1 MILAMVRHGQTY
13 YNASG
18 KVQGRVN
25 IPLNEKGKAQAKKL
39 GQTIQESHEIFDRL
53 MASPLSR
60 ALETAHIIA
69 NEIGYQ
75 RPILVNHQFVER
87 DFYHLDGTDVETA
100 MPLVRSQGYAFEDYE
115 TDIQLI
121 ERISH
126 AVKTLYLDHKDEKIL
141 LVAHSHVIKSLMI
154 YAHPEKYTFAD
165 FIGHV
170 DVIFFEVTDEKIT
183 VIEHK
188 KA

>member
-1 MILAMVRHGQTY
+1 MVRHGQTY

-25 IPLNEKGKAQAKKL
+25 IPLNDKGKSQAIKL
-39 GQTIQESHEIFDRL
+39 GQTIRDSHEVFDRL

-69 NEIGYQ
+69 KEIGYE

-87 DFYHLDGTDVETA
+87 DFYHLDGTPVETA
-100 MPLVRSQGYAFEDYE
+100 MPLVRSHGYAFEDYE
-115 TDIQLI
+115 TDVKLI
-121 ERISH
+121 ERISI
-126 AVKTLYLDHKDEKIL
+126 AVKNLYQDHADERIL
-141 LVAHSHVIKSLMI
+141 LVAHSHVIKALMI
-154 YAHPEKYTFAD
+154 YANPQKYTFAD

-170 DVIFFEVTDEKIT
+170 DVIFFKVTADNIS

>member
-25 IPLNEKGKAQAKKL
+25 IPLNDKGKTQAKML
-39 GQTIQESHEIFDRL
+39 GQTIHASHLSFDRL

-69 NEIGYQ
+69 KEIGYE

-87 DFYHLDGTDVETA
+87 DFYHLDGTSVETA
-100 MPLVRSQGYAFEDYE
+100 MPLVRSHGYAFEDYE
-115 TDIQLI
+115 TDVKLI
-121 ERISH
+121 ERISN
-126 AVKTLYLDHKDEKIL
+126 AVKNLYDDHAEERIL
-141 LVAHSHVIKSLMI
+141 LVAHSHVIKALMI
-154 YAHPEKYTFAD
+154 YAHPDKYTFAD

-170 DVIFFEVTDEKIT
+170 DVIFFDVNHEKIS
-183 VIEHK
+183 VLEHK